1 MEFLEGV
8 IAIALSIL
16 LLIPIIIVS
25 QSVRTTFE
33 KIEVVRTDL
42 ALESSL
48 AGIPLQ
54 NLSDGEAM
62 LSEVMRILN
71 QNGVEWSE
79 IELLSKKNGKI
90 VVENKQASNNP
101 GGQQARRVQ
110 IIRVS
115 GDDIVRIVVSIE
127 K

>member
-1 MEFLEGV
+1 MQFLEGV
-8 IAIALSIL
+8 VAITLSTL

-33 KIEVVRTDL
+33 KIEMARTDL

-48 AGIPLQ
+48 AGISLQ

-62 LSEVMRILN
+62 LSEVIRILN

-79 IELLSKKNGKI
+79 IEILSKKNGKI
-90 VVENKQASNNP
+90 AVENKQASNKP

-115 GDDIVRIVVSIE
+115 SDDIVHIVVNIE

>member
-1 MEFLEGV
+1 MHFLEGV
-8 IAIALSIL
+8 IAIALSTL

-25 QSVRTTFE
+25 QSVRTMFE
-33 KIEVVRTDL
+33 KIEAARTDL
-42 ALESSL
+42 ALKSSL

-62 LSEVMRILN
+62 LSEVIRILN
-71 QNGVEWSE
+71 RNRVEWSE

-90 VVENKQASNNP
+90 VVENKRASNNP
-101 GGQQARRVQ
+101 SGQQARRVQ
-110 IIRVS
+110 ITRVS
-115 GDDIVRIVVSIE
+115 GGDTVRIVVKIE